1 MNERIYAV
9 LLEIAN
15 FKDSCSTAELETMLL
30 AEQACIRAKVHASIS
45 ETFDTDLF
53 GGQ

>member
-1 MNERIYAV
+1 MNERLFAV
-9 LLEIAN
+9 LLEIAE
-15 FKDSCSTAELETMLL
+15 FKDSCSTPELESMLQ
-30 AEQACIRAKVHASIS
+30 AEQVCARAKVCASIS